1 MAIRRYIQQLT
12 AAHTAEKVDLNLRI
26 ENMRVLVSREHA
38 EALVDRYEQGRRE
51 ALQGLP
57 VDALIY
63 ATLLLRLEA
72 GNIESV
78 VSSKTVST
86 YDRQISRLIE
96 SVRAAQQE
104 ETK

>member
-1 MAIRRYIQQLT
+1 MLTREQLT
-12 AAHTAEKVDLNLRI
+12 AAHAAELNNLHAKIGDLLAI
-26 ENMRVLVSREHA
+26 SA
-38 EALVDRYEQGRRE
+38 AAKEQGRRE

-72 GNIESV
+72 GNIKSV

-86 YDRQISRLIE
+86 YDRQISRLVE
-96 SVRAAQQE
+96 SARAAQQE